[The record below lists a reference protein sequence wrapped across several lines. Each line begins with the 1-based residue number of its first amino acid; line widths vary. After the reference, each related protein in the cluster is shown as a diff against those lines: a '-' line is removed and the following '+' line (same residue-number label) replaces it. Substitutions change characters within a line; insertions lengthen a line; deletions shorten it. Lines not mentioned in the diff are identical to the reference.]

1 MKVFAVLP
9 FVVIAAMACSS
20 SDSEPTPA
28 TGGSGGSTGGSGGS
42 ATGGAA
48 GSSTGGSAT
57 GGAAGNAR
65 TQAAALARDDIPCV
79 QDADCCVVFDMCQNT
94 GYVVASGDNTA
105 TSTLLSGA
113 PQDGCTNCIPPAIQV
128 SCGANGFCTGVKVEC
143 VGSMFQEGMQ
153 DHCGALTLPAECAV
167 VPPKAPPISGGY
179 IPHVILGCGN

>member
-1 MKVFAVLP
+1 MKVFAFLS
-9 FVVIAAMACSS
+9 FVAIAGMACSS
-20 SDSEPTPA
+20 SDSGPTPA

-48 GSSTGGSAT
+48 GS
-57 GGAAGNAR
+57 AR

-79 QDADCCVVFDMCQNT
+79 LDADCCVVFDMCQNT

-167 VPPKAPPISGGY
+167 VPPKAPPSSGGY